1 MASDDMSRCI
11 RQLASDAQRGRDVL
25 GVWHSLNAAWHTYS
39 IRCLGIPPTPQAAAL
54 PMLPEAM
61 QTDPT
66 VRADPRTHD
75 ERDAA
80 ANDRWL
86 EWIDLL
92 MHRLTAPQRHA
103 VRGALHGY
111 GAQLWNADTLRPT
124 NEGILAVQALGILH
138 LARTA

>member
-1 MASDDMSRCI
+1 MGRCI
-11 RQLASDAQRGRDVL
+11 MALVADTQRRRDL
-25 GVWHSLNAAWHTYS
+25 FSVWQAFNAAWDTYLTRCRS
-39 IRCLGIPPTPQAAAL
+39 ITPTPQAAAL

-80 ANDRWL
+80 ARDRWH

-92 MHRLTAPQRHA
+92 MHRLNDPHRHA

-111 GAQLWNADTLRPT
+111 GAQLWNEDALRPT